1 MMPEENFTERY
12 ATNPFNFEDFELT
25 TLQVICEENFLG
37 GTPIDVGKSH
47 LQTCSTTMRSLGFDH
62 GGNMT
67 NLSKLCNTFNPVFF
81 LTSDLHLGDSSIHP
95 EITGSGLVVELLK
108 I

>member
-25 TLQVICEENFLG
+25 TLRVICEENFLG

-47 LQTCSTTMRSLGFDH
+47 VQTCSTTMRSLGFDH

-67 NLSKLCNTFNPVFF
+67 NLSKLATPLTRCSFLRAICTWVIAVFIRK
-81 LTSDLHLGDSSIHP
+81 L
-95 EITGSGLVVELLK
+95 LVPDWLLN
-108 I
+108 